1 MRNKLID
8 LNNHL
13 FAQIERIADDDL
25 MKESG
30 EAEIK
35 RANALKAISAQVIKL
50 HVVALQAEK
59 LKQSGAIDSNEL
71 SETFELKK
79 LN

>member
-1 MRNKLID
+1 MKNKLID

-13 FAQIERIADDDL
+13 FEQIERLADDDL
-25 MKESG
+25 MKDSG

-35 RANALKAISAQVIKL
+35 RGKVLKALSAEVIKL